1 MKNEVKRIKVNNG
14 YVYYTSNKRIMKKL
28 VDNGFMIIYDE
39 SLYSLGNNI
48 ILVYDYTSFKES
60 ILVLNKLEEILNIE
74 LPYKINGVIETGAF
88 NCELF
93 K

>member
-14 YVYYTSNKRIMKKL
+14 YVYYTSNKRIIEKL

-39 SLYSLGNNI
+39 SLYNGSNI

-74 LPYKINGVIETGAF
+74 LPYKINSIVQTGAF